1 VELLL
6 SGLVTGLFLG
16 GLYALSAF
24 GLSLVYGVMGLV
36 NLAHG
41 DFMILAAFLSFSLTG
56 VLHLD
61 PLVSLVLV
69 SPCMFVLGYAIQG
82 TLINR
87 LLSKRSLEAGIVTTL
102 GLSLILQTVLQDVY
116 TSQVR
121 TFTPGY
127 AARGTTFFGI
137 TVPNSYLL
145 CFGVALAVAA
155 GTHMLVRRTSFGRQ
169 ARAAAEDPVTA
180 RLMGIRV
187 ERTYNLTFGLGAA
200 LSAVAGV
207 LIGVAFSFTPFTG
220 TTFLLKGFA
229 VVVLGGLGSIVGT
242 LVAGLAL
249 GAVEGLGASIFG
261 GSYRDLVTYAVFLL
275 ILLLA
280 PNGLFGGRSQV

>member
-1 VELLL
+1 MELLL
-6 SGLVTGLFLG
+6 SGLLTGLFLG
-16 GLYALSAF
+16 GLYALAAF

-41 DFMILAAFLSFSLTG
+41 DLMILAAFLAYSLTAA
-56 VLHLD
+56 LQLD
-61 PLVSLVLV
+61 PLASLVLV
-69 SPCMFVLGYAIQG
+69 SPAMFVLGYATQG
-82 TLINR
+82 ALINR
-87 LLSKRSLEAGIVTTL
+87 LLRKRSLEAGLVTTL
-102 GLSLILQTVLQDVY
+102 GLSLILQTVLLDVY
-116 TSQVR
+116 TSQAR

-155 GTHMLVRRTSFGRQ
+155 GTHVLVRRTSFGRQ
-169 ARAAAEDPVTA
+169 ARAAAEDAVTA

-187 ERTYNLTFGLGAA
+187 ERTYKLMFGLAAA

-207 LIGVAFSFTPFTG
+207 LIGVAFSFTPTTG
-220 TTFLLKGFA
+220 TIYLLKGFA
-229 VVVLGGLGSIVGT
+229 VVVLGGLGSVTGT

-249 GAVEGLGASIFG
+249 GALEGLGASLFG
-261 GSYRDLVTYAVFLL
+261 GSYRDLVTYTVFLL
-275 ILLLA
+275 ILVLA
-280 PNGLFGGRSQV
+280 PNGLFGGRSRV